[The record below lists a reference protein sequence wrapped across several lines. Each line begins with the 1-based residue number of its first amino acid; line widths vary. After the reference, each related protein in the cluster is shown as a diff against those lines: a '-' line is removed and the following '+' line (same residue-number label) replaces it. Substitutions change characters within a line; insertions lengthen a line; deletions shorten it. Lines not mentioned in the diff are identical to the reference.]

1 MDFKE
6 EVYASD
12 GLYGY
17 FFDFISNEFASLLR
31 EHKDTLDYVKKEN
44 IQIFAREMYTPEM
57 ISQEILDLHKGHLKR
72 EDVRIALRNWKD
84 KERNSSLGIFTEWD
98 IRNDKVYVLRF
109 TLQIRVATICYEVCR
124 HINDLELYKEMLR
137 WFVKHEFGHVLDYI
151 KTRHGM
157 SIKDF
162 RAICDRDEKEYL
174 KYFDETID
182 VVPDTFEKQ
191 NDINR
196 RYYRIPQEMD
206 ANNAIGIDI
215 EDLIKLDNE
224 LGRKYHNKKMTIHI
238 SQSDIH
244 DILPKEE
251 TNNG

>member
-6 EVYASD
+6 EVYAAD

-17 FFDFISNEFASLLR
+17 FFNFISDEFASLLR
-31 EHKDTLDYVKKEN
+31 NRRDILDYVNKEN
-44 IQIFAREMYTPEM
+44 IQIYSREMYTPEM
-57 ISQEILDLHKGHLKR
+57 ISQEILNLHKGHLR
-72 EDVRIALRNWKD
+72 RDDVRTALRNWKD
-84 KERNSSLGIFTEWD
+84 KEKNSSLGIFTEWD
-98 IRNDKVYVLRF
+98 IRNGKVYILRF

-124 HINDLELYKEMLR
+124 HINDLELYKEILR
-137 WFVKHEFGHVLDYI
+137 WFVKHEFGHVLDYL

-157 SIKDF
+157 SIEDF

-182 VVPDTFEKQ
+182 VVADTCEKL

-206 ANNAIGIDI
+206 ANNAVGIDI
-215 EDLIKLDNE
+215 EDLIKLDDE
-224 LGRKYHNKKMTIHI
+224 LYKKYHNKKMTINI
-238 SQSDIH
+238 TQSDIH
-244 DILPKEE
+244 DIPVEGKNE
-251 TNNG
+251 N